1 MSLVILITTVIFTFS
16 LTFFYISKHNREIRA
31 MTGMMAAMSMG
42 MLIGLL
48 GGTIVGIYFAENL
61 YLSTIIGLGI
71 GMIAG
76 AIIGLPLSLLASI
89 EGMLSG
95 LMGGMMGAMLG
106 AMISSENIDSI
117 IKILFLIEIVFNL
130 IIFYLIAN
138 ESKERKEWFFVKWL
152 KNPMISGIAIMSFFF
167 LFNTAGPITL
177 SKTLTNNSSH
187 EQHNVQNE
195 SAKDKEVNVIQIG
208 ATDNKYNPVDFQIKN
223 EQQVTINFKNTGT
236 VEHDIQIDG
245 LEAEIIN
252 RESHQHGAEGIHI
265 HAEPGKQSSITFKA
279 LETGVF
285 EYYCTLPGHKES
297 GMIGNMSVL

>member
-1 MSLVILITTVIFTFS
+1 
-16 LTFFYISKHNREIRA
+16 

-61 YLSTIIGLGI
+61 YLSTIIGLGM

-76 AIIGLPLSLLASI
+76 AIIGLPLSFLASI

-106 AMISSENIDSI
+106 AMISIVNIDSI
-117 IKILFLIEIVFNL
+117 IKILFLIEIVFN
-130 IIFYLIAN
+130 IIILYLIVN
-138 ESKERKEWFFVKWL
+138 ETRDRKDWFFVKGL
-152 KNPMISGIAIMSFFF
+152 KNPMISGIALMSFFF
-167 LFNTAGPITL
+167 LFNTTGTITI
-177 SKTLTNNSSH
+177 SNTLGNHSSH
-187 EQHNVQNE
+187 ENHNVENQTVKN
-195 SAKDKEVNVIQIG
+195 KEINVIQID
-208 ATDNKYNPVDFQIKN
+208 AKDYKYNPVEFKIKN
-223 EQQVTINFKNTGT
+223 EQQVTINFKNTGA

-252 RESHQHGAEGIHI
+252 MESHRHGAEGIHI
-265 HAEPGKQSSITFKA
+265 HAMPGEQSSITFKA
-279 LETGVF
+279 LKTGVF

-297 GMIGNMSVL
+297 GMIGSISVF